1 MVQLNLYHEWKW
13 CFQNGQFFLNSHL
26 RENQT
31 KFPHQSKDIFP
42 IVKILAI
49 AKTRQN
55 PKQIPG
61 GRLGKYLALIKLEN
75 QRFLIL
81 YNARKS
87 QNTKSGT
94 LWPYL
99 LSQCISVLEFAEV
112 RDFLSAFQ
120 RLYQGSIDVTVSVSI
135 VTSLWR
141 NRQRYDSVDSHLK
154 QNATEWKFQVVLPT
168 SLRFKTNRR
177 DGSRVATPGHSVNS
191 AWSLRKRWTY
201 KSTRCSYLF
210 KNSLNLFILLPLFYW
225 WIWTKTSSR
234 GNFEVWLYA
243 RVASLP

>member
-1 MVQLNLYHEWKW
+1 MQE
-13 CFQNGQFFLNSHL
+13 
-26 RENQT
+26 
-31 KFPHQSKDIFP
+31 
-42 IVKILAI
+42 KIR
-49 AKTRQN
+49 T
-55 PKQIPG
+55 
-61 GRLGKYLALIKLEN
+61 
-75 QRFLIL
+75 QRVV
-81 YNARKS
+81 S
-87 QNTKSGT
+87 

-99 LSQCISVLEFAEV
+99 LSQCISVLEFAKV

-154 QNATEWKFQVVLPT
+154 QNATEWKCQVVLRT
-168 SLRFKTNRR
+168 SLRFKTKRR

-201 KSTRCSYLF
+201 KSTRCSYPF

-225 WIWTKTSSR
+225 WIWT
-234 GNFEVWLYA
+234 
-243 RVASLP
+243 